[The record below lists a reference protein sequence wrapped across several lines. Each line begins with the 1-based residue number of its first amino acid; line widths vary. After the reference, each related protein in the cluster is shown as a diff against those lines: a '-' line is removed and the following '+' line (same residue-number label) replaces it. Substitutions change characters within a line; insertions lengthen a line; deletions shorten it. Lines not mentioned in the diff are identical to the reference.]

1 MKKLAKL
8 DVAEIA
14 DLWRWEQT
22 GDLYMV
28 VEMSNMEVCAVPL
41 HLPGDRYVKLPRAE
55 FYDRFKKVG

>member
-8 DVAEIA
+8 DVAQIG

-28 VEMSNMEVCAVPL
+28 VDASNMEVCAVPL
-41 HLPGDRYVKLPRAE
+41 HLPGDRYTKLRRAE
-55 FYDRFKKVG
+55 FYARFKKVS